1 MARISKQIYVIQKFV
16 SASSLLEAIKNE
28 RKGKIVEVC
37 LTIADPNNGVR
48 VAPTGFRL
56 QPDGKEEIDYG
67 S

>member
-1 MARISKQIYVIQKFV
+1 MS
-16 SASSLLEAIKNE
+16 EALKNE

-37 LTIADPNNGVR
+37 LTIADPNNVR
-48 VAPTGFRL
+48 VAATGFRL